1 MRCKKAILTT
11 QVICVICGLVLFS
24 QIGCQEQAMLTEKT
38 PPEIKF
44 KELVYDFGEVGPSAK
59 QKGHFEFTNAGE
71 GLLKI
76 TKVKRCCGVVAT
88 LDKMEY
94 APGESGII
102 NVEWNS
108 GPLESTMRKNI
119 VAYSNDPNNP
129 AVNLTITAKVV
140 LKVAWEP
147 KRLKL
152 FLDEEN
158 AGCPEITVSSIDD
171 RSFSI
176 TEFKSTGDCITV
188 DFDPTIEAAKF
199 VLEPKIDTE
208 KLKENLK
215 GRIYI
220 SMNHPQG
227 KNATIVYSVVPKYTV
242 NPPLLIIFDAVP
254 NKPIVR
260 KISVLNNYEKD
271 FEIESL
277 TSKNNIVGI
286 EVLDQK
292 KISNENQLGYQL
304 DVAITP
310 PADEGKAKFTDQ
322 LSLNIK
328 DDEELSIRCNGYYT
342 KRKAEA
348 QTQLNTIEKS
358 E

>member
-1 MRCKKAILTT
+1 MKRKKATLTSR
-11 QVICVICGLVLFS
+11 VICVVCGLVMLS
-24 QIGCQEQAMLTEKT
+24 QVGCQEQARLTGKAQ
-38 PPEIKF
+38 PEIKF
-44 KELVYDFGEVGPSAK
+44 KDLVYDFGEVGPSAK
-59 QKGHFEFTNAGE
+59 QKGHFEFTNVGE

-76 TKVKRCCGVVAT
+76 TKVKRCCGVVASA
-88 LDKMEY
+88 DKMEY
-94 APGESGII
+94 APGESGTI

-108 GPLESTMRKNI
+108 GPLESKMRKNI

-129 AVNLTITAKVV
+129 EVYLTIKAKVV
-140 LKVAWEP
+140 LKVAWDP
-147 KRLKL
+147 PRLKL

-158 AGCPEITVSSIDD
+158 GGCPKITIHSLDN
-171 RSFSI
+171 RPFSI
-176 TEFKSTGDCITV
+176 TEFKSTGECITA
-188 DFDPTIEAAKF
+188 DFDPSKEATKF
-199 VLEPKIDTE
+199 VLEPKVDAE
-208 KLKENLK
+208 KLKQNLR

-227 KNATIVYSVVPKYTV
+227 KNAIIVYSVVPKYTV

-277 TSKNNIVGI
+277 TSKNNVVAVK
-286 EVLDQK
+286 VLDQK
-292 KISNENQLGYQL
+292 KISNASQLGYQL
-304 DVAITP
+304 EVAITP
-310 PADEGKAKFTDQ
+310 PADEGKTKFTDQ

-328 DDEELSIRCNGYYT
+328 DGDELSIRCNGYYT
-342 KRKAEA
+342 RRKVKA
-348 QTQLNTIEKS
+348 QTIPSTNEKS

>member
-1 MRCKKAILTT
+1 MKRKKSILTS
-11 QVICVICGLVLFS
+11 QVICVIFGLVLFS
-24 QIGCQEQAMLTEKT
+24 QIGCQEQAKLTGKAQ
-38 PPEIKF
+38 PEIKF
-44 KELVYDFGEVGPSAK
+44 KDLLYDFGEVGPSAK
-59 QKGHFEFTNAGE
+59 QKGQFEFTNIGE

-88 LDKMEY
+88 VDKMEY
-94 APGESGII
+94 APGESGVI
-102 NVEWNS
+102 NVEWDS

-140 LKVAWEP
+140 VKVAWEP

-158 AGCPEITVSSIDD
+158 AGCPEITINSIDG
-171 RSFSI
+171 RPFSI
-176 TEFKSTGDCITV
+176 TEFKSTGDCITA
-188 DFDPTIEAAKF
+188 DFDPSKEATKF
-199 VLEPKIDTE
+199 VLEPKIDAE
-208 KLKENLK
+208 KLKENLR

-260 KISVLNNYEKD
+260 KISVLNNYDKD

-277 TSKNNIVGI
+277 TSKNNIVAI

-304 DVAITP
+304 EVAITP

-328 DDEELSIRCNGYYT
+328 DGEELPIRCNGYYT

-348 QTQLNTIEKS
+348 QTQPSTVEKS

>member
-1 MRCKKAILTT
+1 MKHINAIFTS
-11 QVICVICGLVLFS
+11 QVICVMCGLVLFS
-24 QIGCQEQAMLTEKT
+24 QVGCQEPARLTEKA

-59 QKGHFEFTNAGE
+59 QKGQFEFTNVGE

-88 LDKMEY
+88 VDKMKY

-129 AVNLTITAKVV
+129 AVNLTITAKVI

-158 AGCPEITVSSIDD
+158 AGCPEITINSIDD
-171 RSFSI
+171 RPFSI
-176 TEFKSTGDCITV
+176 TEFKSTGDCIKA
-188 DFDPTIEAAKF
+188 DFDPSKEATKF

-277 TSKNNIVGI
+277 TSKNNIVAI
-286 EVLDQK
+286 EVLEQK
-292 KISNENQLGYQL
+292 KIDNGNQLGYQL
-304 DVAITP
+304 EVAITP
-310 PADEGKAKFTDQ
+310 PADEGKVKFTDQ

-328 DDEELSIRCNGYYT
+328 DGEELPIRCNGYYT

-348 QTQLNTIEKS
+348 QTQLNTVEKS